1 MYDPEEA
8 VEAGFLDR
16 VVPAGE
22 LREESLA
29 AAEEL
34 AGLNM
39 EAHAATKLRVRGAAQ
54 KALREAIDAELAAQG
69 GAGP

>member
-8 VEAGFLDR
+8 AAAGFLDR
-16 VVPAGE
+16 VVPAEE

-39 EAHAATKLRVRGAAQ
+39 EAHAATKLRVRGASLR
-54 KALREAIDAELAAQG
+54 ALREAIDTELATQG
-69 GAGP
+69 DGGP